1 MVTYSFWAIWNN
13 PPVGLNILE
22 TEASEISKA
31 AFHLLWATWQDYPE
45 NDIFVGPILVKYG
58 LWCSVMVATAL
69 HCKSFSCCSSGK
81 GPPPTHHLLP
91 HPARGCYFHRGR
103 SLTLRIIAH
112 SCVERLREKQKPH
125 IAFKRQIQ
133 SKGTWIVTK
142 FTLEI
147 I

>member
-1 MVTYSFWAIWNN
+1 MLSDGGHSPTLQV
-13 PPVGLNILE
+13 LQ
-22 TEASEISKA
+22 
-31 AFHLLWATWQDYPE
+31 LLQQWE
-45 NDIFVGPILVKYG
+45 R
-58 LWCSVMVATAL
+58 S
-69 HCKSFSCCSSGK
+69 
-81 GPPPTHHLLP
+81 PPTHHLLP

-133 SKGTWIVTK
+133 SKGTWILMK